1 MITINFSHSTSRM
14 LLKSTLWSILFLST
28 LTLRSQNTN
37 YGSNSGT
44 GGSANTNFGSY
55 TGTSNHGTSNTF
67 LGAWSGRYSV
77 GNYNFFG
84 GSNAGLNSS
93 DGDYNVFLGSNAGKN
108 AEGSSNVF
116 IGYASGFKNDGN
128 SNLFAGMDAGYNG
141 ITGSN
146 NVFLGFRS
154 GFLTTGSN
162 NIFIGHQAGYNET
175 GSNKLYIDNTST
187 SSPLIWGDFSSN
199 VLRFNGSV
207 GIGGAPAFP
216 FHVTQTNVDAWQGRF
231 TNGPSN
237 VYLAY
242 HGGSGIHINT
252 GVANNSSKYGLE
264 IKNDDQV
271 HFFVRGDGLV
281 GIGNRDPEAALDV
294 YRGTGTSGAIFRGT
308 TRHSHFNYS
317 TNEDTY
323 IRGGLANSKVII
335 NDGGGNVGV
344 GTSQP
349 AYHFHA
355 LGNDRARF
363 EQTNGTLDLVAYGS
377 GSQDYANTTGIF
389 TPNKGLLLMSGLDNS
404 GDIKFVTRNNGILSE
419 KVRVANNGNVGIGLT
434 SPSQKLDVSGNI
446 RASGTLYANGG
457 NSGDWNAAAGWGDH
471 ANFGYLT
478 DGDTPDFGDGM
489 NLRGASPSIHFN
501 DTNSSDEASITV
513 NGDWFYIRGHDNT
526 NGESHASGWDINGS
540 YWPFRINLTNDNVE
554 LGGNTY
560 VQEGDFFVRSGNV
573 GIGTTSPTSKLH
585 VRGDTRS
592 STSIY
597 DPIHRLAYFEAI
609 SGGADASIAI
619 KGVRNGSVGTSSFID
634 FDLYDNNE
642 AEEDQYINMARI
654 GAGKEAAAG
663 QNGQLRFFTNNNGTL
678 GERMR
683 IIANGNVGI
692 GTTSPS
698 HDLEVVGD
706 AKVTGNLYLD
716 GDFVYGEG
724 IDPDPQASRL
734 LALDE
739 YDKMVYHELNDV
751 RNPWG
756 LRFVQDVLETGLSCM
771 EFEDLN
777 TGLAVEV
784 DVLDIHG
791 NLLLGNN
798 GYIDDRDAELANE
811 DQIWAGEH
819 GGERDDWIHIAER
832 IELSSNNNVGEGV
845 VIFGKNTTS
854 TQFLNL
860 TQDGDDSYL
869 ANSTGL
875 SGYFLKATDRDVTL
889 GGDLTMPGGS
899 VATLEGLTVNQN
911 ISVSGQVFT
920 TSHGT
925 SADWKSS
932 YDNLT
937 DPGIGLIYNATTQ
950 KVDIATDRAL
960 TLVNDKIGIDYGMG
974 LKLGASDQLELDQGE
989 IEIDASQVLGLPWE
1003 DQNGTLTHA
1012 GTVAVNGALSSSS
1025 LSTTSLTTSSII
1037 TGGIQIS
1044 ALTDG
1049 ASYTQLLVEDGSG
1062 NVGTRSLSTL
1072 DLSPWTEDSGTVSY
1086 GGNANLTGTFDAS
1099 AISTGSLS
1107 ITGLVSGAT
1116 FDRVLMEDGSGNL
1129 GYKDL
1134 SSFNFSHWAIDGS
1147 NNLSY
1152 NAGTITSTQGIYS
1165 EADNA
1170 SDLALVVKNG
1180 ATTNFKVDGAGNI
1193 RARKLELDLQSEWP
1207 DYVFKDNYELK
1218 SLEEVETYVKANNHL
1233 PDVPSEKEVRE
1244 NGIDVAEMDG
1254 VLLQKIEELT
1264 LYIIE
1269 QNKTIK
1275 SQQKELKEQKEDFAA
1290 RLEAL
1295 EQKIG
1300 Q

>member
-1 MITINFSHSTSRM
+1 MKKKALFFAFP
-14 LLKSTLWSILFLST
+14 LFLFIHFKAFT
-28 LTLRSQNTN
+28 QPGNVV
-37 YGSNSGT
+37 YGNNNNMP
-44 GGSANTNFGSY
+44 GGIANTGVGEGLTTTHLSSVENSLFGYSAGGILSSASGNSLFGAY
-55 TGTSNHGTSNTF
+55 AGNSLTTGD
-67 LGAWSGRYSV
+67 R
-77 GNYNFFG
+77 NFF
-84 GSNAGLNSS
+84 AGLQSGN
-93 DGDYNVFLGSNAGKN
+93 FLT
-108 AEGSSNVF
+108 
-116 IGYASGFKNDGN
+116 
-128 SNLFAGMDAGYNG
+128 
-141 ITGSN
+141 TGSN
-146 NVFLGFRS
+146 NIFLGYRS
-154 GFLTTGSN
+154 GYNNNGSN

-175 GSNKLYIDNTST
+175 GSDKLYIDNTST

-404 GDIKFVTRNNGILSE
+404 GDIKFVTRNNGTLSE

-478 DGDTPDFGDGM
+478 EGDTPDFGDGM

-501 DTNSSDEASITV
+501 DTNSTDEASITV

-597 DPIHRLAYFEAI
+597 DPIHRLAYFEAT

-654 GAGKEAAAG
+654 GAGKEAADG

-974 LKLGASDQLELDQGE
+974 LKLGASDQLELDQDA
-989 IEIDASQVLGLPWE
+989 IEIGADQITDLPWQLSSGFLTYTGNAE
-1003 DQNGTLTHA
+1003 VTSSFRTNSLQVTSVGVGDKDLDKVMMISSDGTVKSVNSSDLGINSPWSESAGIISYTGDATLT
-1012 GTVAVNGALSSSS
+1012 
-1025 LSTTSLTTSSII
+1025 
-1037 TGGIQIS
+1037 
-1044 ALTDG
+1044 
-1049 ASYTQLLVEDGSG
+1049 GS
-1062 NVGTRSLSTL
+1062 
-1072 DLSPWTEDSGTVSY
+1072 
-1086 GGNANLTGTFDAS
+1086 FDAS

-1152 NAGTITSTQGIYS
+1152 DAGTITSTQGIYS